1 VVPHFLSSKNNDFQL
16 IKTCHEKFEKFLVS
30 DLCPKLKN
38 FQNMFLSAGS
48 NCFDERNG
56 FQQFSEGLEQAEA
69 VF

>member
-1 VVPHFLSSKNNDFQL
+1 
-16 IKTCHEKFEKFLVS
+16 
-30 DLCPKLKN
+30 
-38 FQNMFLSAGS
+38 MFLSAGS